1 MGERVTMRPKQ
12 PKVEAPVQQKKLTY
26 EELQNVVYQYEN
38 QNKYLQEQLKQLN
51 YAGMIQQMGFMFKV
65 LENPKYFTETFVT
78 KCAEGIEVML
88 ALPETFKPEEQ
99 GNLATEANE

>member
-1 MGERVTMRPKQ
+1 MGDRVTMKSKQ
-12 PKVEAPVQQKKLTY
+12 PKVENPVQKKLSY

-65 LENPKYFTETFVT
+65 LENPKYFAEEFVT

-88 ALPETFKPEEQ
+88 ALPETFKPEEIDEMQ
-99 GNLATEANE
+99 KSVDE